1 MDDDTELLE
10 EVIVAK
16 VSAKMEVK
24 LQEMQ
29 EKLIALFQDFT
40 RSFDRKE
47 EIESKD
53 PALKD
58 AEVVNEDAVLEE
70 ERWTTVVKKNRLSG
84 SFKEDS
90 KELKRKSADFKNQ
103 IITQCNC

>member
-29 EKLIALFQDFT
+29 EKLIALFQDFLQEVSIVK
-40 RSFDRKE
+40 RRLN
-47 EIESKD
+47 
-53 PALKD
+53 LK
-58 AEVVNEDAVLEE
+58 
-70 ERWTTVVKKNRLSG
+70 
-84 SFKEDS
+84 
-90 KELKRKSADFKNQ
+90 
-103 IITQCNC
+103 IPP